1 MKATTEMESGNDVA
15 MTFTVHASRG
25 DEITTTVRLNVIA
38 AIAKGRTLIDKGW
51 QVFITDTDGNRIS
64 PVRFRQTGV
73 VRTSGRPEYATS
85 GIIHKKYIFL
95 GERHMLSLNE
105 ASVVQFLVEP
115 FTVLGFQGQYWMLI
129 VVAMIAAYILFA
141 WKTGNRK

>member
-1 MKATTEMESGNDVA
+1 
-15 MTFTVHASRG
+15 
-25 DEITTTVRLNVIA
+25 
-38 AIAKGRTLIDKGW
+38 
-51 QVFITDTDGNRIS
+51 
-64 PVRFRQTGV
+64 
-73 VRTSGRPEYATS
+73 
-85 GIIHKKYIFL
+85 
-95 GERHMLSLNE
+95 MLSLNE